1 MATTAGRPREFDVD
15 ERLDRAL
22 RVFWRHGYEGTALS
36 DLTEAMGINRPSL
49 YAAYGNKEALFR
61 KCLDRYREGPARHV
75 HEALEE
81 PTARAVAEHLLRGVV
96 EVTTREEGPGCL
108 MIHGAL
114 ATSDQAGP
122 VRDEAVAR
130 RRAAD
135 AALRERFE
143 RAEREGEFPE
153 GTDVAALAGYIG
165 TISAGLAVQ
174 AASGATREELQRTVE
189 VALGA
194 WPGRR
199 AP

>member
-1 MATTAGRPREFDVD
+1 MATTGRPREFDVD

-36 DLTEAMGINRPSL
+36 DLTKAMGINRPSL

-75 HEALEE
+75 QEALEE
-81 PTARAVAEHLLRGVV
+81 PTARAVAEYLLRGVV
-96 EVTTREEGPGCL
+96 GVITREEGPGCL

-114 ATSDQAGP
+114 ATSEQAGP
-122 VRDEAVAR
+122 VRDEVIAR

-143 RAEREGEFPE
+143 RAREEGEFPE
-153 GTDVAALAGYIG
+153 GTDVAALAGYVS
-165 TISAGLAVQ
+165 TLSSGLAVQ
-174 AASGATREELQRTVE
+174 AAGGATREELQRTVE
-189 VALGA
+189 IAMSA
-194 WPGRR
+194 WPGR
-199 AP
+199 